1 MELFKDKKQALEELD
16 YLLQE
21 DLDEPEEDLD
31 EEPFDEEYPDD
42 ELDEDLDEDEPNAS
56 AVIYHNYANDY
67 GRRIYNT
74 DRTDTDLEDYSDQ
87 IYAPKTG
94 ADIKRLIAIAF
105 TLAAAILGVVIWWII
120 RYL

>member
-16 YLLQE
+16 QLLQE
-21 DLDEPEEDLD
+21 ESEEPEEN
-31 EEPFDEEYPDD
+31 FDEEDLEEEDFSED
-42 ELDEDLDEDEPNAS
+42 ELAEEPEAP

-74 DRTDTDLEDYSDQ
+74 DRTDTDLDDYSNQ
-87 IYAPKTG
+87 VYQPKKSS
-94 ADIKRLIAIAF
+94 DIKLLTAIAF
-105 TLAAAILGVVIWWII
+105 TLAAAILGVVIWWVI

>member
-16 YLLQE
+16 QLLQE
-21 DLDEPEEDLD
+21 ESEEPEEVLEEEAFSEDELA
-31 EEPFDEEYPDD
+31 EEPEAP
-42 ELDEDLDEDEPNAS
+42 

-74 DRTDTDLEDYSDQ
+74 DRTDTDLDDYSNQ
-87 IYAPKTG
+87 VYQPKKSS
-94 ADIKRLIAIAF
+94 DIKLLTAIAF
-105 TLAAAILGVVIWWII
+105 TLAAAILGVVIWWVI